1 MVICLASAHAKAR
14 LSHVV
19 EAEPDCKIAMDILSL
34 PCSYHENT
42 GATEP
47 AVKEN
52 EPKEAV
58 TLVEITDEGE
68 SGEPEEPA
76 SKKQCVVDD
85 LDEPSQELKSRLW
98 DEIAAR

>member
-1 MVICLASAHAKAR
+1 MRCRQDKRTLPVTACTLEMVICLASAHAKAR

-68 SGEPEEPA
+68 S
-76 SKKQCVVDD
+76 C
-85 LDEPSQELKSRLW
+85 
-98 DEIAAR
+98 